1 MEEGEMTDNG
11 TEKASESRQRWFAD
25 VQAALDR
32 TGDALRTA
40 WDATKDSRMS
50 ALESAKQAAQELGEV
65 IDQGINAAKERWAE
79 SGPVTEAE
87 APEVPVDAPS
97 ADEPLTKEP
106 ISIETEPVPESGDV
120 SITPVETDTT
130 EQS

>member
-87 APEVPVDAPS
+87 APEVPVAPPPE
-97 ADEPLTKEP
+97 EPVNKEP
-106 ISIETEPVPESGDV
+106 ISIESEPVPESGDV
-120 SITPVETDTT
+120 SVTPVETDTT